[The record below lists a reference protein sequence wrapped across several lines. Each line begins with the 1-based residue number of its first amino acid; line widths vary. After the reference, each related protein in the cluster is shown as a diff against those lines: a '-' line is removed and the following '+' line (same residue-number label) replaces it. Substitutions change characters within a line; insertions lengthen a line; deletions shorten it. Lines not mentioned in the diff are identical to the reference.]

1 MPTTEPQPRFRE
13 ELHRMVARNLIK
25 RVPPAEI
32 YCLARTPIER
42 VVVMDYLL
50 RAFDGL
56 SRVVFTRY
64 YEAWPA
70 VFREHGQGD

>member
-13 ELHRMVARNLIK
+13 ELHRMVALNLVK
-25 RVPPAEI
+25 CVPPAKI
-32 YCLARTPIER
+32 YSLARTPIER

-50 RAFDGL
+50 RAFDGP
-56 SRVVFTRY
+56 SGAVFTRY

-70 VFREHGQGD
+70 VFHEHGQGD